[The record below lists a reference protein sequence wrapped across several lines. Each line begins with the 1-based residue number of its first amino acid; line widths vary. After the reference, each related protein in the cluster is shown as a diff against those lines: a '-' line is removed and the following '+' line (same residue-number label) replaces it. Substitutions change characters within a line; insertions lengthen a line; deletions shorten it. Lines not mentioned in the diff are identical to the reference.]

1 MIQPLDDILYVFDID
16 DVIEIFDALNL
27 YEFPSFGQ
35 EITFG
40 KNYLPHDNIFKEIIK
55 EHGNSYIVTKIRKE
69 SFVGKKTN
77 PVLNKFQDKSKVLV
91 LLQSSL

>member
-16 DVIEIFDALNL
+16 DVIEIIGALNL

-35 EITFG
+35 EIIFNN
-40 KNYLPHDNIFKEIIK
+40 NYLPYDIVFNEIIK

-69 SFVGKKTN
+69 SYIGKRAYC
-77 PVLNKFQDKSKVLV
+77 LV
-91 LLQSSL
+91 FLAPKNRYESLC

>member
-35 EITFG
+35 EITFS
-40 KNYLPHDNIFKEIIK
+40 KNYLPYDNIFKEIIK

-69 SFVGKKTN
+69 SFVGKKTYC
-77 PVLNKFQDKSKVLV
+77 LV
-91 LLQSSL
+91 FLVPKNQYESLCEE